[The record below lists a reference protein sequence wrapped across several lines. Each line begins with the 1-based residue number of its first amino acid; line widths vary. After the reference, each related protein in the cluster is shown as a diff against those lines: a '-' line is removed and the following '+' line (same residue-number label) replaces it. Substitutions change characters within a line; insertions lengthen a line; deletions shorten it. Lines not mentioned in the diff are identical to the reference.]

1 MAAVALGPRGQRPVN
16 ALMLGAGVFAA
27 AFFGL
32 RSAGHPWLAGG
43 VGIVAGAVALV
54 LGAVAETWGTAALM
68 AGLFAAAAGAAV
80 ALLKHA
86 WVPVALVAGSI
97 GLFIG
102 ITRQRRLEVTLPPV
116 FAAFFAA
123 LGLAI
128 GWAPHRRGAAL
139 HWLLEVWWVL
149 GLAVVLAVPFL
160 ALATYRERSRIARLE
175 GRTREMDDEDLKKA
189 IAERQEE
196 HERVAQ
202 AALAEQA
209 AAAQGDP
216 DPQGEPGQGG

>member
-1 MAAVALGPRGQRPVN
+1 VLLAVAVAAVALGPRGQRPVN

-43 VGIVAGAVALV
+43 IGIVAGFVALF

-68 AGLFAAAAGAAV
+68 AGLFAASAGAAV

-86 WVPVALVAGSI
+86 WVPVAVVAGSI

-102 ITRQRRLEVTLPPV
+102 ITRQRRLEVALPPV

-128 GWAPHRRGAAL
+128 GWAPHTRGAAL

-149 GLAVVLAVPFL
+149 ALAVVLAVPFL
-160 ALATYRERSRIARLE
+160 TLAIYRERSRIARLE
-175 GRTREMDDEDLKKA
+175 GRTRQMDDEDLKEA

-196 HERVAQ
+196 YER
-202 AALAEQA
+202 
-209 AAAQGDP
+209 AAQERQ